1 MKGKKKKIA
10 QYKQIEKDIL
20 DKIQTGY
27 FKQNDMIPTELE
39 LSNTYN
45 VSRVTVRRATDN
57 LVAQGLLYRTAGVG
71 TFVNHNP
78 ATQKIATLKSF
89 TEEMEEL
96 GLKAYTKINSFS
108 IVEADSKIARMIGV
122 KPNDMIYYIE
132 RIRYGND
139 DIFVFEKTY
148 MSVKDNPD
156 ISIRVLEESKYYYF
170 EHVRNK
176 KIDYSYHQT
185 YPIMPPKSI
194 AELFNL
200 DDNTP
205 IIKIGNTTY
214 LEDGSILDY
223 TELYLNSPKYQL
235 NYIRTR

>member
-1 MKGKKKKIA
+1 MKGKKKRIA

-39 LSNTYN
+39 LSKTYN

-108 IVEADSKIARMIGV
+108 IIEADSKIARMIGV

-148 MSVKDNPD
+148 MSVEDNPD

-176 KIDYSYHQT
+176 KIDYRNYMIANFEYSY
-185 YPIMPPKSI
+185 YPP
-194 AELFNL
+194 FF
-200 DDNTP
+200 
-205 IIKIGNTTY
+205 
-214 LEDGSILDY
+214 
-223 TELYLNSPKYQL
+223 
-235 NYIRTR
+235 

>member
-1 MKGKKKKIA
+1 MKGKKKRIA

-39 LSNTYN
+39 LSKTYN

-96 GLKAYTKINSFS
+96 G
-108 IVEADSKIARMIGV
+108 
-122 KPNDMIYYIE
+122 
-132 RIRYGND
+132 YGND

>member
-1 MKGKKKKIA
+1 MKGKKKRIA

-39 LSNTYN
+39 LSKTYN

-96 GLKAYTKINSFS
+96 ELS
-108 IVEADSKIARMIGV
+108 
-122 KPNDMIYYIE
+122 
-132 RIRYGND
+132 
-139 DIFVFEKTY
+139 
-148 MSVKDNPD
+148 
-156 ISIRVLEESKYYYF
+156 
-170 EHVRNK
+170 
-176 KIDYSYHQT
+176 QT
-185 YPIMPPKSI
+185 I
-194 AELFNL
+194 
-200 DDNTP
+200 
-205 IIKIGNTTY
+205 
-214 LEDGSILDY
+214 
-223 TELYLNSPKYQL
+223 
-235 NYIRTR
+235 

>member
-1 MKGKKKKIA
+1 MKGKKKKIV

-45 VSRVTVRRATDN
+45 VSRVTVWESYTDN

-96 GLKAYTKINSFS
+96 GLKAYTKINSF
-108 IVEADSKIARMIGV
+108 
-122 KPNDMIYYIE
+122 P
-132 RIRYGND
+132 
-139 DIFVFEKTY
+139 
-148 MSVKDNPD
+148 
-156 ISIRVLEESKYYYF
+156 
-170 EHVRNK
+170 
-176 KIDYSYHQT
+176 
-185 YPIMPPKSI
+185 
-194 AELFNL
+194 
-200 DDNTP
+200 
-205 IIKIGNTTY
+205 
-214 LEDGSILDY
+214 
-223 TELYLNSPKYQL
+223 
-235 NYIRTR
+235 

>member
-1 MKGKKKKIA
+1 MKGKKKRIA

-39 LSNTYN
+39 LSKTYN

-108 IVEADSKIARMIGV
+108 IIEADSKIARMIGV

-139 DIFVFEKTY
+139 E
-148 MSVKDNPD
+148 
-156 ISIRVLEESKYYYF
+156 
-170 EHVRNK
+170 
-176 KIDYSYHQT
+176 YST
-185 YPIMPPKSI
+185 T
-194 AELFNL
+194 FN
-200 DDNTP
+200 NC
-205 IIKIGNTTY
+205 
-214 LEDGSILDY
+214 ILDV
-223 TELYLNSPKYQL
+223 
-235 NYIRTR
+235 

>member
-1 MKGKKKKIA
+1 MNTKKRKIA

-89 TEEMEEL
+89 TEEMEAL
-96 GLKAYTKINSFS
+96 GLKASTKVTSFS
-108 IVEADSKIARMIGV
+108 IIEADSKIARMIGV
-122 KPNDMIYYIE
+122 EPGDMIYYIE
-132 RIRYGND
+132 RTRYGND
-139 DIFVFEKTY
+139 DIFVFEKTF

-156 ISIRVLEESKYYYF
+156 ISIKVLEGSKYHYI

-176 KIDYSYHQT
+176 KIKYSYHQT
-185 YPIMPPKSI
+185 YPVLPPKNI
-194 AELFNL
+194 AEIFDL
-200 DDNTP
+200 DENTP

-223 TELYLNSPKYQL
+223 TELYMNSPKYQL
-235 NYIRTR
+235 NYIRAR